1 MNTLVRITALSFALG
16 IILSAVAAAAPCARP
31 PAPGGDPALA
41 GATALRAELCRL
53 RASPATDLPSFIINV
68 KHSSTYDVEFA
79 AWEFDLS
86 RVRLDVISAAAPAG
100 EKAPTFKTRTGA
112 LFAINGSFFDFGP
125 QQELRTVGLLIEKG
139 RIKKPLSRALSG
151 TLLINGAQVEIV
163 ETSSVVTAM
172 GYSAGLQSKPL
183 LVEPGNKL
191 GMRGDDH
198 VRVPRSAICL
208 PDPRHVIFIY
218 AGESGLSLF
227 ELATLLQMPAKAG
240 GFGCDVA
247 LNLDGGP
254 STQVAG
260 TIQGEAFER
269 LGQNVANAIVV
280 VGNQ

>member
-1 MNTLVRITALSFALG
+1 VARISLISFALG
-16 IILSAVAAAAPCARP
+16 IILAGDASAAPCTKP
-31 PAPGGDPALA
+31 PAPGGEPALA

-53 RASPATDLPSFIINV
+53 RASPSTDRASVLINV
-68 KHSSTYDVEFA
+68 KHSNMYDVEFA
-79 AWEFDLS
+79 MWEFSLAHA
-86 RVRLDVISAAAPAG
+86 RIEVVSAASDAGETAPAF
-100 EKAPTFKTRTGA
+100 KARTGA
-112 LFAINGSFFDFGP
+112 VFAINGGFFDFGP
-125 QQELRTVGLLIEKG
+125 QHELRPVGLLIENG
-139 RIKKPLSRALSG
+139 VIKKPLSRALSG
-151 TLLINGAQVEIV
+151 TLLINGPQVEIQ

-172 GYSAGLQSKPL
+172 GYTYGLQSKPL
-183 LVEPGNKL
+183 LVDPGNRL

-208 PDPRHVIFIY
+208 PDAKHVVFIY

-227 ELATLLQMPAKAG
+227 ELANLLQAPANTG

-260 TIQGEAFER
+260 TIDGETFER

-280 VGNQ
+280 REH